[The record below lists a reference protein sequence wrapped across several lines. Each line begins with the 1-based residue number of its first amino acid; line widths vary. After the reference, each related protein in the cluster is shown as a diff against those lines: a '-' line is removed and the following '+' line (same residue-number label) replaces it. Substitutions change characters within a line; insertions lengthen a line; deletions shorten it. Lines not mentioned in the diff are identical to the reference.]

1 MRTSAFR
8 TCSKPVLRSPTYH
21 LRPTFFAVALL
32 LLISGK
38 LFAQVPVLDPRN
50 PNDPPAPVISFEF
63 TLDGGNP
70 PHYGLTVE
78 AGGRAAYRSDD
89 EVPVK
94 GVESGTPY
102 LVKFLISRA
111 TADRIFDLAKA
122 LNYFQG
128 DFEYRGGKI
137 ANMGAKTLTFKNGE
151 TWHSTS
157 YNYSQNQ
164 NLQQLTSL
172 CQGISNALEY
182 RRRLERL
189 YRYDKLGLDGELKAM
204 EDDLKRGYISELQID
219 ESILKQIVGDTSVM
233 NITRRRAENML
244 AKIDNASATAG
255 KQ

>member
-1 MRTSAFR
+1 MSLTISPRIQSMFTMRAIPALRLIAAAVLVTTTSA
-8 TCSKPVLRSPTYH
+8 
-21 LRPTFFAVALL
+21 LL
-32 LLISGK
+32 
-38 LFAQVPVLDPRN
+38 AQVPVLDPRS

-63 TLDGGNP
+63 TLNGGAP

-94 GVESGTPY
+94 GTDNGTPY
-102 LVKFLISRA
+102 LVKFLISRS

-128 DFEYRGGKI
+128 DFDYRGGRI

-151 TWHSTS
+151 TEHSTT

-164 NLQQLTSL
+164 NLQQLTTL
-172 CQGISNALEY
+172 FQGISNALEY

-204 EDDLKRGYISELQID
+204 EDDVKRNYIAELQVD
-219 ESILKQIVGDTSVM
+219 ESILKQIVGDSSVM
-233 NITRRRAENML
+233 NITRRRAESILSKVNEP
-244 AKIDNASATAG
+244 
-255 KQ
+255 Q

>member
-1 MRTSAFR
+1 MSLAAAERIQTMFTMKAR
-8 TCSKPVLRSPTYH
+8 QVVRLITA
-21 LRPTFFAVALL
+21 AVILTATTALL
-32 LLISGK
+32 
-38 LFAQVPVLDPRN
+38 AQVPVLDPRT
-50 PNDPPAPVISFEF
+50 PNDPPAPIISFEY
-63 TLDGGNP
+63 TLDGANP

-94 GVESGTPY
+94 GVESGTPF

-111 TADRIFDLAKA
+111 TADRIFDLAKT

-151 TWHSTS
+151 IYHSTS

-164 NLQQLTSL
+164 NLQQLTTL
-172 CQGISNALEY
+172 FQGIANALEY

-204 EDDLKRGYISELQID
+204 EDDLKRNYIAELQVD
-219 ESILKQIVGDTSVM
+219 ESILKQIVGDSSVM
-233 NITRRRAENML
+233 NITRHRAESIL
-244 AKIDNASATAG
+244 SKINGSE
-255 KQ
+255 